1 MIIQIN
7 GKVTYPITVDP
18 SVCIFDDRKIRLDEA
33 FTTKEKVQKKDPA
46 EKAAELFNQEVYSLK
61 SIKPPVNKSLSK
73 EEQKKALIYSYV
85 MPFKDFMNNAELKND
100 AVRAI
105 LTTNDDDVVLSIE
118 QLNEALFL
126 FAIDGKQIKAED
138 GGPVHLYFGD
148 GSNQS
153 DPIKGIKGI
162 TIE

>member
-18 SVCIFDDRKIRLDEA
+18 SVWIFDDRKSRLDEA
-33 FTTKEKVQKKDPA
+33 FTTKDKRKKKEPA
-46 EKAAELFNQEVYSLK
+46 EKAAELINQELYYRK
-61 SIKPPVNKSLSK
+61 SIKPPVNKSLSR

-105 LTTNDDDVVLSIE
+105 LTTNDDNVVLSI
-118 QLNEALFL
+118 
-126 FAIDGKQIKAED
+126 
-138 GGPVHLYFGD
+138 
-148 GSNQS
+148 
-153 DPIKGIKGI
+153 
-162 TIE
+162 